1 MAQPG
6 ETLTNPVTGQRLT
19 FRRTTAETGGELV
32 EVESELPAGGPKP
45 PAHYHPR
52 QEEHFEVL
60 SGRVD
65 VRLGKER
72 RTLGTGETLDVPP
85 GAVHEMSAAGDE
97 PARLLWQTRPALRT
111 EQFFEAA
118 RPLGNPGPLTGAS
131 LVNRFSDEIR
141 LPGPWPVLRPLV
153 AALAGLA
160 RLTGRGLDAKE

>member
-6 ETLTNPVTGQRLT
+6 ETLVNPVSGQKLT

-52 QEEHFEVL
+52 QEERFEVL

-72 RTLGTGETLDVPP
+72 RVLETGDTLEVPAGT
-85 GAVHEMSAAGDE
+85 VHEMSAAGDE
-97 PARLLWQTRPALRT
+97 PARLRWQTRPALRT
-111 EQFFEAA
+111 ERFFEAA
-118 RPLGNPGPLTGAS
+118 WPLGAPGPLTGAS
-131 LVNRFSDEIR
+131 LIHRFSDEIR
-141 LPGPWPVLRPLV
+141 LPMSWPIQRPLL
-153 AALAGLA
+153 ALAAGAA
-160 RLTGRGLDAKE
+160 RLVGRGV